1 MNTFKNKIQNATN
14 FVIHNLKI
22 PDKRQKKNRRWSDE
36 QQNKQHQKKY
46 QTVQVNLQ

>member
-22 PDKRQKKNRRWSDE
+22 PDKRQKNRRWSDE

-46 QTVQVNLQ
+46 QTVHVNLQ

>member
-22 PDKRQKKNRRWSDE
+22 PDKRQKKIEDGATN
-36 QQNKQHQKKY
+36 NKTSNIKKNTK
-46 QTVQVNLQ
+46 QFK